1 MLVESIKLDTSD
13 IVDDRVD
20 ARRVDEEVV
29 KEEAIG
35 SSAWAERKAFRI
47 SFMVLSPR
55 RQHGKM
61 RRSVLDSGKGRYD
74 KYRNHSSF

>member
-1 MLVESIKLDTSD
+1 VLVESIKLDTSD

-20 ARRVDEEVV
+20 ARRVGEEVV
-29 KEEAIG
+29 KEEAVG

-47 SFMVLSPR
+47 SFMVLPPR

-61 RRSVLDSGKGRYD
+61 RRSSVEICFGFRQ
-74 KYRNHSSF
+74 R